1 MEADGLSA
9 LSDADLS
16 GDDSPGVLG
25 PPFQEGHAIM
35 GGLPRVYAAFFRAFS
50 AVRIFCG
57 VMGRSVILRPI
68 AS

>member
-9 LSDADLS
+9 LNDVNLS
-16 GDDSPGVLG
+16 GDDSPGVLR

-35 GGLPRVYAAFFRAFS
+35 GGPPQVYAAFFRAFS
-50 AVRIFCG
+50 AARIFCG